1 MNKSDNN
8 GGARKQRR
16 TRTANELPALK
27 LLTTGQDILR
37 GSRGYEALA
46 HSLGLAEHPAMCG
59 SRVGGRVFPG
69 YGKDK
74 ADLPTIEEIVEL
86 CKRYILRAK
95 RLQEQQAAQ
104 AAARGRSKSKVE
116 GTGQAQSKPHRG
128 GHGEDQPALEAD
140 ETLDTGPKSN
150 IPLLAAEAGNGIK
163 GHGPTM
169 PLVSGAIGFIMHAGR
184 FKSRVA
190 RRFDPLK
197 GEVNWALNHMDQD
210 WDPVWKSL
218 GEDHVLELEKIY
230 MGAMPQVSAFL
241 VTQYPDASEEE
252 ILDAAAAVL
261 DEQVQEILQTLGIWG
276 ECAAQLRDG
285 LYPELK
291 YVVQTVK
298 AAFNLMRTGDINGK
312 GDPSVVEA
320 IKSIAFNQGD
330 RFLARYTDGGR
341 STIPGAK
348 GPFVNGRG
356 AHVINVDH
364 DEQDML
370 AVSLVCPYLH
380 EVGHDF
386 RESVEQLPEQQTE
399 GVVGRIMRD
408 HEAGKYNLSTKTYK
422 IGKQEVPAIALL
434 AQIFGQTLSETDA
447 DIPRG
452 TLLSGPAYRFGY
464 HGVFGALNSK
474 GRGIF
479 ATNRFLRSYG
489 FFLVNEAGELVIEP
503 HMIDYVRGIMIAIAL
518 RNRGFGAEA
527 ADSEAMSKQAAG
539 VPMPKVMTWVNMD
552 PKSKF
557 KFKIQ
562 IPVLDLVQVAE
573 SVVDSIINDKLPCL
587 GGLSAAE
594 LCDFTKHHQEKVDM
608 LVKVLMS
615 GKTDVPTDQG
625 DIYPT
630 FVAAAAVTALWGMV
644 AEGVHPVL
652 AVYKVEPLAR
662 KMLDTI
668 AERAG
673 DKPLVVDPEP
683 TPVQGEVGVPPTIP
697 SGNAGDGSSSSKT
710 DTTPPAG
717 SVPPARDTD
726 AI

>member
-1 MNKSDNN
+1 MSNSKNTTK
-8 GGARKQRR
+8 RKGRGVM
-16 TRTANELPALK
+16 AELPDVK
-27 LLTTGQDILR
+27 LLTSHTDILNA
-37 GSRGYEALA
+37 SRGYEALA
-46 HSLGLAEHPAMCG
+46 LSLGLHDHPSMCG
-59 SRVGGRVFPG
+59 SRIGGRVFPG

-74 ADLPTIEEIVEL
+74 ADLPTIEEIVEA

-95 RLQEQQAAQ
+95 RLQEAQ
-104 AAARGRSKSKVE
+104 AAA
-116 GTGQAQSKPHRG
+116 QAQKGRGKAKGEVESPQAKPHKG
-128 GHGEDQPALEAD
+128 GHGEDQPALEPD
-140 ETLDTGPKSN
+140 ETLETGTDGN
-150 IPLLAAEAGNGIK
+150 IALLSAEAGNGIK

-169 PLVSGAIGFIMHAGR
+169 LLVSGAIGSIMHAGR

-190 RRFDPLK
+190 RRFNPLK
-197 GEVNWALNHMDQD
+197 GEVNWGLNHMDKD
-210 WDPVWKSL
+210 WEPVWKSL

-230 MGAMPQVSAFL
+230 TGAMPQVSLFL
-241 VTQYPDASEEE
+241 TTQYPDASEEE

-261 DEQVQEILQTLGIWG
+261 DEQVAGILFVLGIWG
-276 ECAAQLRDG
+276 DCAAQLRDG

-298 AAFNLMRTGDINGK
+298 AAFNLMRTGDIHGK
-312 GDPSVVEA
+312 GDPRVMEA

-330 RFLARYTDGGR
+330 RFLARYADNGR
-341 STIPGAK
+341 STIVGAK

-386 RESVEQLPEQQTE
+386 RESVENLPEQQTE
-399 GVVGRIMRD
+399 SVVARIMRD
-408 HEAGKYNLSTKTYK
+408 FEAGKITLSSKTYK

-434 AQIFGQTLSETDA
+434 AQIFGQTLSESDA

-489 FFLVNEAGELVIEP
+489 YFLVNEAGELVIEP
-503 HMIDYVRGIMIAIAL
+503 HMIDYVRGVMIAQAL
-518 RNRGFGAEA
+518 RNRGFEAEA
-527 ADSEAMSKQAAG
+527 ADSEAMSKQGAG
-539 VPMPKVMTWVNMD
+539 VPTPKVMTWVNMD

-562 IPVLDLVQVAE
+562 IPVEDLVAVAE

-608 LVKVLMS
+608 LVKILMA
-615 GKTDVPTDQG
+615 GKSDVPTDQG

-630 FVAAAAVTALWGMV
+630 FVAAAAVTALWGLI
-644 AEGVHPVL
+644 AEGTHPVL
-652 AVYKVEPLAR
+652 AVAKVEALAR

-673 DKPLVVDPEP
+673 DKPFVVNPEP
-683 TPVQGEVGVPPTIP
+683 TPVGGGDTTTPATIP
-697 SGNAGDGSSSSKT
+697 ASGNAGDGSASGKT
-710 DTTPPAG
+710 DTTPPG